1 MPKHLKFASLSL
13 GIYDI
18 IILASLAG
26 GKADAL
32 NRTWRAEVFTTGDP
46 EGGITLCIKVI

>member
-1 MPKHLKFASLSL
+1 MPKYLKFASLSL
-13 GIYDI
+13 GICD

-32 NRTWRAEVFTTGDP
+32 DRTWRAEVFTTGDP